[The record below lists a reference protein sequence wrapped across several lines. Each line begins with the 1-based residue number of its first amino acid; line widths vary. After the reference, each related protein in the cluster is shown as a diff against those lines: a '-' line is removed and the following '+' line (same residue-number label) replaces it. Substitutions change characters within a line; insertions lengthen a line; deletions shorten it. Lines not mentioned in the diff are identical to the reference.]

1 MQDKVKELMLQ
12 SVRRRLVS
20 DVPVGAFLSGGID
33 SSAVVGLMV
42 EAGDVSPNTFTISF
56 DESDYDES
64 KYANLIAKKFN
75 TRHTQVRM
83 KPEVMLE
90 ELTNALDAMDTPS
103 GDGINTYV
111 VSKAI
116 HKEGMRVA
124 LSGVGGDELFVGYPI
139 FGHYIN
145 LQKKKLDLE
154 NTSGLKK

>member
-1 MQDKVKELMLQ
+1 M
-12 SVRRRLVS
+12 
-20 DVPVGAFLSGGID
+20 
-33 SSAVVGLMV
+33 
-42 EAGDVSPNTFTISF
+42 
-56 DESDYDES
+56 
-64 KYANLIAKKFN
+64 
-75 TRHTQVRM
+75 QVRM

-139 FGHYIN
+139 FEHYI
-145 LQKKKLDLE
+145 KSSEKKLDLE
-154 NTSGLKK
+154 NTSCLKKWFVGFIR